1 MHAFGTE
8 SLESVGR
15 RRTPAADTRWRL
27 WALRPLWIAVHIA
40 AVALMTVPA
49 WILGG
54 VRAEVQF
61 WLFVVGACATLGCWS
76 ICLARSVSLR
86 PLPVALVPL
95 ALALVLAALQTI
107 PLPPTVHR
115 WFSPRTQRWWQ
126 DLAPHAATD
135 SEPADNGGY
144 PLSLYPA
151 STRREGDL
159 LALAV
164 AAFTL
169 AAIVLANRTAF
180 AIAGVAVAINGAAL
194 AFFGLAQQLTRYGG
208 LFPPVGVGTPF
219 ASFVNRNNAAGF
231 LNMCLACGIA
241 ISVWGIVHRTYR
253 RPKRRPADELDSF
266 HADRQGSRLQQIC
279 LSIPR
284 TLGNNALLVLARLNS
299 ATLGGLLAAACIA
312 AGIFCSLSRGGTIA
326 MLGAAIITLLAAALA
341 GRWRLAWLAP
351 MFIAGLAACLLVGY
365 VGKGDSVKQRLA
377 TLLDESTLQG
387 DGRLVNWA
395 DGKLAAQDLLPAGSG
410 LGTYRYVYRL
420 YQQQP
425 NSAWFYHAENQYLQT
440 LVEAGLAGLALLLAA
455 LGLVALACWRLLR
468 HAPDPTTYALGVAGT
483 FAVSSQAISA
493 AFDFGLYLPANMLL
507 LAAICG
513 AVCGRA
519 ARTEKKV
526 SGTVCRNG
534 PQGALHKRFL
544 TPFSLASLF
553 CRNGPEGALHKEKKV
568 SGTVCRNGPEGAA
581 HKRFLTPFSL
591 CALPRLRPLAASCC
605 VALSGL
611 LLLAGG
617 EARRAAAVA
626 AALRQVQPLDL
637 RRSQSV
643 EALDGCLA
651 RFAVASP
658 DGVQDVEAQ
667 WKLAQLWINR
677 MRVGLV
683 AIIRQDVPD
692 DTSDSVIWTATDTVQ
707 LYGRAQ
713 QWTAQQQSAPLAAL
727 RTAPP
732 VLENLPSAIW
742 HLQRAR
748 RLCPLLPEI
757 HLMLAQLAPLT
768 AAGAD
773 NRADLQRA
781 RLVAPAQ
788 PAILTRCGLLELQ
801 AGRIALACRCW
812 RTSLALNPKQLP
824 EILRVARPEMDL
836 VEHLGELLPD
846 SPQWILDVALAQ
858 FGAEADRPIRDAA
871 LGQADRLAAARPG
884 DDAQARWLRGR
895 IAMLQDQPLL
905 AVQRFTQAVEIRPN
919 ETAWRY
925 DLAVALQRLERYAEA
940 QEQARICAL
949 AEPNNEQYDA
959 LLRDVIRAQLAPNR
973 RATSRQE

>member
-1 MHAFGTE
+1 MHAFGTD

-15 RRTPAADTRWRL
+15 RTPAADARWRL
-27 WALRPLWIAVHIA
+27 WAQRPLWIAIHIA
-40 AVALMTVPA
+40 TVIFVVIATVALMTVPA
-49 WILGG
+49 WMLGG

-61 WLFVVGACATLGCWS
+61 WLFVVGACATLGCWT
-76 ICLARSVSLR
+76 ICLARSVSVR

-95 ALALVLAALQTI
+95 ALALILAALQTI

-115 WFSPRTQRWWQ
+115 WISPRTQRWWQ

-135 SEPADNGGY
+135 SEPADNRGY

-151 STRREGDL
+151 STRREADL

-208 LFPPVGVGTPF
+208 LFPPVGVGVPF

-253 RPKRRPADELDSF
+253 RPKCRPGGELASSR
-266 HADRQGSRLQQIC
+266 ADRQGSLLQQIC

-284 TLGNNALLVLARLNS
+284 SLGNNALLVLARLNS

-312 AGIFCSLSRGGTIA
+312 AGIFCSLSRGGSIA

-395 DGKLAAQDLLPAGSG
+395 DARLASQDLLPAGSG

-425 NSAWFYHAENQYLQT
+425 TSAWFYHAENQYLQT

-468 HAPDPTTYALGVAGT
+468 HAPDPATYALGVAGT

-519 ARTEKKV
+519 ARTEKKG
-526 SGTVCRNG
+526 SGTFCRNG
-534 PQGALHKRFL
+534 PQ
-544 TPFSLASLF
+544 
-553 CRNGPEGALHKEKKV
+553 
-568 SGTVCRNGPEGAA
+568 GAA

-611 LLLAGG
+611 LLWAGG
-617 EARRAAAVA
+617 EARRTAAVA

-683 AIIRQDVPD
+683 ATIRRDVPD
-692 DTSDSVIWTATDTVQ
+692 GTSDSVIWTATDTVQ
-707 LYGRAQ
+707 LSGRAQ

-773 NRADLQRA
+773 NRADLQRV

-801 AGRIALACRCW
+801 AGRIALACQSW
-812 RTSLALNPKQLP
+812 RTSLALNPKQFP
-824 EILRVARPEMDL
+824 EILRVARPEIDL
-836 VEHLGELLPD
+836 VEHLGDLIPD

-871 LGQADRLAAARPG
+871 LAQADRLAAARPG

-925 DLAVALQRLERYAEA
+925 DLALALQRLERYSEA
-940 QEQARICAL
+940 QDQARICAL

-973 RATSRQE
+973 RAASKPTGIIQPNRPE